1 MIKYVYNNKKGDV
14 MSGSAVSKG
23 YISFRASAQSL
34 AFVLVRY
41 GDKNQTL
48 RSYRY
53 GKLAESASEISALL
67 SNYSGAEE
75 RWVYFSK
82 NKLQRVITRYEEKR
96 RLLTYDNI
104 SKMLDEIEWSIER
117 YKRLDKTGSKG
128 GKELAVKF
136 WRAWQ
141 SIRPVINS
149 STYWAVKE
157 EDALISLGLKAKNSN
172 NASMALKPN
181 K

>member
-1 MIKYVYNNKKGDV
+1 
-14 MSGSAVSKG
+14 MSSSAVSKG
-23 YISFRASAQSL
+23 YISFRTSPKSL

-41 GDKNQTL
+41 GDRNQTL

-53 GKLAESASEISALL
+53 GKLPESASEISALL
-67 SNYSGAEE
+67 SGFPGAEE
-75 RWVYFSK
+75 RWLHFYK
-82 NKLQRVITRYEEKR
+82 NKLPRVITKYEEKR
-96 RLLTYDNI
+96 RLLTYDDI

-117 YKRLDKTGSKG
+117 YKRFDKTGSRG
-128 GKELAVKF
+128 GKELAIKF
-136 WRAWQ
+136 WGAWQ

-172 NASMALKPN
+172 NASAASKP
-181 K
+181 